1 MKLSLPNLKHLQ
13 LFLEVVRRGSVS
25 GAARGMHL
33 SQPAVSQ
40 ALASIEAHMGGD
52 LLIRSPAGLQVNSAG
67 EAVAARVGRAL
78 ALLEE
83 PLAALRGRDTGPRGA
98 LRGALR
104 GITAAQLD
112 ALVGVGEQGSFAAA
126 AQRAG
131 CTRAALHRAVRQLE
145 TTAGVA
151 MARPAAGRLLL
162 TREGERLA
170 QGARLAAAEMRQA
183 CDELAQARG
192 AGGGRS
198 VIGAMPLARTLVVP
212 RAMLAFAADEPRHAL
227 SILDGPYD
235 MLLTA
240 LRRGEADVLVGAL
253 RDPLPADDVA
263 QEHLFDDPLAL
274 IMRAG
279 HPLAGRRLLD
289 DASLARF
296 AWIAPRPESPLRRHF
311 EELHARL
318 DTDGRAAP
326 IECNSLVAA
335 RALLLESDRL
345 MLLSA
350 HQVRHEVRAG
360 LLVARPHPLGLV
372 SRPIGLTLRRDW
384 HPTPAQ
390 SRLLDLLRRA
400 AREEGVAGVLPP
412 QRSRRPA
419 APSPARKSRGE
430 RRWKRAK
437 KRLK

>member
-1 MKLSLPNLKHLQ
+1 MKPALSNLKHLQ
-13 LFLEVVRRGSVS
+13 LFLEVVRWGSVS
-25 GAARGMHL
+25 GAARAMHL

-40 ALASIEAHMGGD
+40 ALASIEAHMGGA
-52 LLIRSPAGLQVNSAG
+52 LLIRSAGGLQLNPAGEV
-67 EAVAARVGRAL
+67 VAARVGRAL
-78 ALLEE
+78 AHLEE
-83 PLAALRGRDTGPRGA
+83 PLAAVRGRGGGGRDS
-98 LRGALR
+98 ALR

-112 ALVGVGEQGSFAAA
+112 ALVGVGEHGSFAAA
-126 AQRAG
+126 AQRAS
-131 CTRAALHRAVRQLE
+131 CTRAALHRALRQLE
-145 TTAGVA
+145 MTTGVA
-151 MARPAAGRLLL
+151 MARPVAGRLLL

-170 QGARLAAAEMRQA
+170 HGARLAAAEMRQA
-183 CDELAQARG
+183 GDELAQARG
-192 AGGGRS
+192 GGGGRS
-198 VIGAMPLARTLVVP
+198 VIGAMPLARTLIVP
-212 RAMLAFAADEPRHAL
+212 RAVLAFAAEEPRHVL

-235 MLLTA
+235 TLLSA

-253 RDPLPADDVA
+253 RDPPPADDVV

-279 HPLAGRRLLD
+279 HPLARRRLLD
-289 DASLARF
+289 DMALARF
-296 AWIAPRPESPLRRHF
+296 GWIAPRPESPLRRQF
-311 EELHARL
+311 EALHARL
-318 DTDGRAAP
+318 GTRASAAP

-350 HQVRHEVRAG
+350 HQVRHEVWAG
-360 LLVARPHPLGLV
+360 QLVTRPHPLGRV
-372 SRPIGLTLRRDW
+372 FRPIGLTLRKDW

-390 SRLLDLLRRA
+390 SRLLGLLRSMA
-400 AREEGVAGVLPP
+400 QQEGVAAASSL
-412 QRSRRPA
+412 QRTRRPA